1 MRRRRGPTT
10 GLAIVLVAMAA
21 AVAVGAVPVR
31 ASTLGAERVTL
42 EALDGTAFQIG
53 TRRYQGP
60 IELTGY
66 PEGIAVVETV
76 ALDAYLGGIREVPF
90 SWPEATLNAQAVA
103 ARTYLAWTLVRG
115 RIGDQRR
122 YDYDI
127 CATQLCQV
135 YVGAGAA
142 ALEDGERWLAAV
154 ADTSGEILVYEGR
167 PAQTLYSS
175 SAGTRTRANQDIWGG
190 DPKPYLQPVDS
201 PEESVTPYEEWTVEF
216 PTDVFGRILRRGGY
230 DVGGSIDAVALD
242 VPPEGTG
249 RSRVLVASE
258 DGVTAI
264 PVDRFR
270 AVMNVHGP
278 RLYPGSYPAPRPG
291 LRRWHQTIMSYTFDL
306 AFEPGPDITIAGAR
320 FLPSD
325 DLPEL
330 GVVTVTGEGWGH
342 GIGMSQWGAKAMA
355 DLGADYTTILEHY
368 YGGLSPRS
376 GDDVVPD
383 VVRVGLAVELPV
395 ARVVADGPFRILID
409 GVPAGILPA
418 GDWSFPLT
426 NRGIGIL
433 VPADLPPAVGAVLGR
448 HLPR

>member
-1 MRRRRGPTT
+1 MRRR
-10 GLAIVLVAMAA
+10 GLARGISIVMVALVNLIGAGAA
-21 AVAVGAVPVR
+21 PVA
-31 ASTLGAERVTL
+31 ASTLDADQLTL
-42 EALDGTAFQIG
+42 EALEGTTFQVG
-53 TRRYQGP
+53 SRRYQGP
-60 IELTGY
+60 IELTAY
-66 PEGIAVVETV
+66 PQGIAVVEAV
-76 ALDAYLGGIREVPF
+76 ELDAYLGGIREVPF
-90 SWPEATLNAQAVA
+90 SWPEETLNAQAVA
-103 ARTYLAWTLVRG
+103 ARTYLAWTFVRG

-122 YDYDI
+122 YGYDI
-127 CATQLCQV
+127 CATQFCQV

-142 ALEDGERWLAAV
+142 GLDDGDRWLAAV
-154 ADTSGEILVYEGR
+154 AATSGEILIHEGR

-201 PEESVTPYEEWTVEF
+201 PEAGVTPYEEWTVEF

-230 DVGGSIDAVALD
+230 DVGGSIDAVSLD

-258 DGVTAI
+258 DGIAAI

-270 AVMNVHGP
+270 AVMNVYGP

-291 LRRWHQTIMSYTFDL
+291 LRRWHQTVMSYTFDL
-306 AFEPGPDITIAGAR
+306 FFEPGPDITVAGER

-330 GVVTVTGEGWGH
+330 GTVTVTGEGWGH

-355 DLGADYTTILEHY
+355 DLGADYAEILGHY
-368 YGGLSPRS
+368 YGGLTPRD
-376 GDDVVPD
+376 GGGVVPD
-383 VVRVGLAVELPV
+383 IVRVGLAVELPN
-395 ARVVADGPFRILID
+395 ARVIADGPFRVLIE
-409 GVPAGILPA
+409 GVPAGVLPA

-426 NRGIGIL
+426 NRGIEIL
-433 VPADLPPAVGAVLGR
+433 VPVDLPPAVLEVLGR
-448 HLPR
+448 NLPR

>member
-1 MRRRRGPTT
+1 MRHRRSPVP
-10 GLAIVLVAMAA
+10 GLAIVLLAMLTALASGAA
-21 AVAVGAVPVR
+21 PVGAT
-31 ASTLGAERVTL
+31 ALDAERVTL
-42 EALDGTAFQIG
+42 EALEGTTFQIG

-60 IELTGY
+60 IELTAF
-66 PEGIAVVETV
+66 PQGIAVIENVE
-76 ALDAYLGGIREVPF
+76 LDAYLAGIREVPF
-90 SWPEATLNAQAVA
+90 SWPDAALNAQAVA
-103 ARTYLAWTLVRG
+103 ARTYLSWTFVRG

-142 ALEDGERWLAAV
+142 ALDDGERWLDAV
-154 ADTSGEILVYEGR
+154 AATSGEILVYEGR

-201 PEESVTPYEEWTVEF
+201 PESGVTPYERWTVEF

-230 DVGGSIDAVALD
+230 DVGGSIDAVSLD
-242 VPPEGTG
+242 RPPEGTG
-249 RSRVLVASE
+249 RSRILVASE
-258 DGVTAI
+258 DGIAAI

-270 AVMNVHGP
+270 AVMNVYGP

-306 AFEPGPDITIAGAR
+306 AFEPGPDVSIAGTR
-320 FLPSD
+320 FLPSS

-330 GVVTVTGEGWGH
+330 GTVTVTGEGWGH

-355 DLGADYTTILEHY
+355 DLGADYDEILEHY
-368 YGGLSPRS
+368 YGGLSP
-376 GDDVVPD
+376 GDGGDAVPD
-383 VVRVGLAVELPV
+383 MVRVGLAVELPV
-395 ARVVADGPFRILID
+395 ARVVADGPFRVLID
-409 GVPAGILPA
+409 GVPAGILPG

-433 VPADLPPAVGAVLGR
+433 VPPDLPPAVGEVLGR
-448 HLPR
+448 NLPR